1 MLNRILNALSKGVSN
16 MDVVGWITAMYIV
29 AWVAVYSDDIKRDLG
44 VNKPT
49 EQQEKVNGT
58 TTSPQK

>member
-1 MLNRILNALSKGVSN
+1 